1 MPTRWLFHASSIN
14 PNGRLVVFASGN
26 NRTVA
31 GSHLPTNSSL
41 SASGETIAM
50 IKPDA
55 VTVVSRFDFGPQ
67 NQDVSYGVTALATTE
82 ENLVAAN
89 APEDTLGVT
98 PQPVPRGTPPPA
110 SFPNPWTLTAMAC
123 SHCLNTPAAAGKP
136 SYTCAGRFSPEGK
149 FVLRQMIRQSP
160 TRTLPHPTF
169 PFHLGR
175 LLASLRPNTPFT
187 MQKSLKIKLSIFMF
201 LQYFIWGSWYVSM
214 GSYLANTLKFEGAQI
229 GLAYG
234 AFAIGA
240 MISPFLVGLI
250 ADRYFASE
258 KILAVLGIFGGAVL
272 CLLPRFQDF
281 DSFYPVLI
289 LYCALYVP
297 TLALGNSLS
306 MHHLE
311 NPKTDFP
318 RVKMLSAVGWIAG
331 LATLNALDGAESPI
345 QFYLAGGA
353 SIVFGLFSLMMPH
366 TPPMK
371 TGANVS
377 IGEILGFDALALLK
391 KPSFAIFIVCMFLIC
406 IPLYF
411 YFVNLGIYLTE
422 LKWENMLLKT
432 SFAQLSDVVFFL
444 LLPLFLRRLGYK
456 TTIFVGIACWVLR
469 YFALSSSVG
478 AGASQTALIF
488 TAILL
493 HGACYDF
500 LFIAG
505 QLYVDDEANERIR
518 GAAQGF
524 IAFILWGVG
533 AFVGTLLAGK
543 VLAAHKLAAPVNGLS
558 HDWKAIWL
566 APAWG
571 AAAVLVLFLIFFRNP
586 TKAAS

>member
-1 MPTRWLFHASSIN
+1 M
-14 PNGRLVVFASGN
+14 
-26 NRTVA
+26 
-31 GSHLPTNSSL
+31 
-41 SASGETIAM
+41 
-50 IKPDA
+50 
-55 VTVVSRFDFGPQ
+55 Q
-67 NQDVSYGVTALATTE
+67 TALKT
-82 ENLVAAN
+82 
-89 APEDTLGVT
+89 
-98 PQPVPRGTPPPA
+98 
-110 SFPNPWTLTAMAC
+110 
-123 SHCLNTPAAAGKP
+123 
-136 SYTCAGRFSPEGK
+136 
-149 FVLRQMIRQSP
+149 
-160 TRTLPHPTF
+160 
-169 PFHLGR
+169 
-175 LLASLRPNTPFT
+175 
-187 MQKSLKIKLSIFMF
+187 KLSIFMF
-201 LQYFIWGSWYVSM
+201 LQYFIWGCWYVSM
-214 GSYLANTLKFEGAQI
+214 GAYLANTLKFEGAQI

-250 ADRYFASE
+250 ADRFFASE
-258 KILAVLGIFGGAVL
+258 KLLAVLGILGGVVL
-272 CLLPRFQDF
+272 CLLPRFTEF
-281 DSFYPVLI
+281 GTFYPVLI

-306 MHHLE
+306 LHHLE

-331 LATLNALDGAESPI
+331 LATLNALNGAESSI

-353 SIVFGLFSLMMPH
+353 SIVFGVFSLSLPH
-366 TPPMK
+366 TPPKK

-377 IGEILGFDALALLK
+377 LGEILGLDALALMK
-391 KPSFAIFIVCMFLIC
+391 KPSFAIFILCMFLIC

-411 YFVNLGIYLTE
+411 DVVNLGIYLPE
-422 LKWENMLLKT
+422 LKWENMLVKT
-432 SFAQLSDVVFFL
+432 SFAQVSDVIFFL
-444 LLPLFLRRLGYK
+444 LLPVFLKRFGYK
-456 TTIFVGIACWVLR
+456 VTIFMGIACWVAR
-469 YFALSSSVG
+469 YFALSSSVD
-478 AGASQTALIF
+478 AGATQTALIF

-543 VLAAHKLAAPVNGLS
+543 VLAQHALATPVNGLS
-558 HDWKAIWL
+558 HDWEAIWKT
-566 APAWG
+566 PAWG

-586 TKAAS
+586 SKNPVA